1 MTEEQIHSNNGSY
14 SAENIQV
21 LEGLEAVRKRPA
33 MYIGDISSK
42 GLHHLVYEV
51 VDNSIDEALA
61 GYCDHI
67 EVTINEDN
75 SITVQD
81 NGRGIPVDYHEKE
94 KKSALE
100 VVMTVLDAGGK
111 FDKGSYKVSG
121 GLHGVGVSCVNA
133 LSTHMTTQ
141 VFRNGKIY
149 QQEYSCGHPLYS
161 VKEVGTTDITGTRQQ
176 FWPDG
181 TIFTETVYNYDIL
194 ATRMR
199 ELAYLNA
206 GIKIS
211 LTDLRVKDEEGNAKK
226 EIFYSEE
233 GLKEFV
239 RYVDSSR
246 EHFMNDVIY
255 INTEKQGTPVEVAI
269 MYNTSYNENV
279 HSYVN
284 NINTIEGGT
293 HLAGFRRALTR
304 TLKKYA
310 EDNKMLEKA
319 KVEIAGDDFREG
331 LTAVISI
338 KVAEPQFEGQT
349 KTKLGNNEVMGA
361 VDQAVGE
368 ALTYYLEEH
377 PKEAKLIVDKVILA
391 AQARIAARKARESV
405 QRKSP
410 MSGGGMPGKLADC
423 SSKDPEECELFLVE
437 GDSAGGSAKQG
448 RNRAFQ
454 AILPLRGKILNVE
467 KAMWHKAFESD
478 EVNNIIQALGIR
490 FGVDGEDSKE
500 ANIDKLRYKKI
511 IIMTDADVDGSHID
525 TLIMT
530 LFFRYFPQVIQ
541 QGCLYIATP
550 PLYLCTKG
558 KAKEYCWTDQQRQK
572 FIDTYGGGSEN
583 AVHTQ
588 RYKGLGEMNP
598 EQLWETGKP
607 HAEAGAS

>member
-100 VVMTVLDAGGK
+100 VVMTVLHAGGK

-176 FWPDG
+176 FWPDD

-530 LFFRYFPQVIQ
+530 FFFRYMPQIIQ
-541 QGCLYIATP
+541 NGYLYIAT
-550 PLYLCTKG
+550 L
-558 KAKEYCWTDQQRQK
+558 QK
-572 FIDTYGGGSEN
+572 
-583 AVHTQ
+583 
-588 RYKGLGEMNP
+588 R
-598 EQLWETGKP
+598 
-607 HAEAGAS
+607 